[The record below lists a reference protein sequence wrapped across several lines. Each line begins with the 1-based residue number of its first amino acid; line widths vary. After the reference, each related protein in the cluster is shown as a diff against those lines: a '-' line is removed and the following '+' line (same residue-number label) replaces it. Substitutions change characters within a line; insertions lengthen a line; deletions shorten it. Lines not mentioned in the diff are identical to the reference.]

1 MQTKW
6 LIPLD
11 GSEPSLHAVD
21 HVIRQAQAL
30 AEKPLVYLLNVQ
42 APLSGD
48 ITRFIDGKTIEE
60 YHREAGEKVLSV
72 AVARFA
78 GSGIEHSA
86 HLLLGEAA
94 PSIIQ
99 FATDKGCSMIVMGT
113 HGFSSVMGLIMGSVA
128 TKVIHLAQ
136 VPVLLVK

>member
-1 MQTKW
+1 MQTQW

-21 HVIRQAQAL
+21 HVIVQARAL
-30 AEKPLVYLLNVQ
+30 SVRPHVYLLNVQ

-60 YHREAGEKVLSV
+60 YHREAGEKVLST

-78 GSGIEHSA
+78 GTGVAYSQ
-86 HLLLGEAA
+86 HLLIGEVA
-94 PSIIQ
+94 PAIAD
-99 FATDKGCSMIVMGT
+99 FATTHGCSMIVMGT
-113 HGFSSVMGLIMGSVA
+113 RGFSTVMGMIMGSVA
-128 TKVIHLAQ
+128 TKVIHLATM
-136 VPVLLVK
+136 PVLLVK

>member
-21 HVIRQAQAL
+21 HVIAQAQLL
-30 AEKPLVYLLNVQ
+30 AVKPLVYLLNVQ

-60 YHREAGEKVLSV
+60 FHREAGEKALAL

-78 GSGIEHSA
+78 GSGIEHSP
-86 HLLLGEAA
+86 HLLIGEAA
-94 PSIIQ
+94 PSIVE
-99 FATDKGCSMIVMGT
+99 FATTRGCSMIVMGT
-113 HGFSSVMGLIMGSVA
+113 RGFSTVMGLIMGSVA
-128 TKVIHLAQ
+128 TKVIHLASM
-136 VPVLLVK
+136 PVLLVK